1 MLRQGLL
8 ELPPEEQEAPTHPLF
23 SHESQRLLDSIQ
35 GSDLWKH
42 LRAGIEASR
51 EALFASKPI
60 STEDLWRT
68 WGAIE
73 ALTTLLHGGPAT
85 VLQYSLLAAQAN
97 DTPQDIEREYNPK
110 PHTFEG

>member
-1 MLRQGLL
+1 MI
-8 ELPPEEQEAPTHPLF
+8 ELPPDEDERPDHPLF
-23 SHESQRLLDSIQ
+23 SRESQALLQNIE

-42 LRAGIEASR
+42 LREGIAASR

-73 ALTTLLHGGPAT
+73 TLTTLLHGGPAT
-85 VLQYSLLAAQAN
+85 VLQYSLLAAKADGTQV
-97 DTPQDIEREYNPK
+97 DTEREYNPK
-110 PHTFEG
+110 PHRFEG